1 MTVSVLSVI
10 IIILSLSNE
19 QCLGRVK
26 HLLPETET
34 DKSGAVKKQN
44 ILASGTKHAG
54 DRGGQDYQN
63 TMSSEVGPPKKGRTM
78 QHTTYACRSCIIG
91 PKANPFIC
99 IQCEP
104 EQATTE
110 FNGKISCN
118 TCTIGALIGDNK
130 ISTANCKSCSND
142 NPDFGEFTQTIY
154 SICYPFIL
162 VQVTLSYLLFSS
174 ASQLIVSLMI
184 WQ

>member
-19 QCLGRVK
+19 QCLGRSK
-26 HLLPETET
+26 HLLVETE
-34 DKSGAVKKQN
+34 DKNGAVKKQN

-54 DRGGQDYQN
+54 DRGGGDYQN

-99 IQCEP
+99 IQCEH
-104 EQATTE
+104 ATSE
-110 FNGKISCN
+110 SNGKIICER
-118 TCTIGALIGDNK
+118 CTIGALIGDNK
-130 ISTANCKSCSND
+130 LSSSNCKRCTND
-142 NPDFGEFTQTIY
+142 NPDLGEFIE
-154 SICYPFIL
+154 
-162 VQVTLSYLLFSS
+162 TLFCLLSFYFR
-174 ASQLIVSLMI
+174 
-184 WQ
+184 